1 MLLANKRLHE
11 DFISPLRGPPGQKLK
26 VPYWSSGCLGVQ
38 KGSLGGVTGD
48 FEALDNVSTACP
60 VLGRGAGIVELFQ
73 ARAGSKVLAVGLSF
87 TTRFLGCSERVGPQQ
102 NSLGPVPGVL
112 LGALRPPA

>member
-1 MLLANKRLHE
+1 M
-11 DFISPLRGPPGQKLK
+11 
-26 VPYWSSGCLGVQ
+26 GVQ

-48 FEALDNVSTACP
+48 FEALANASTACP
-60 VLGRGAGIVELFQ
+60 VLGRGAGIIELFQ

-87 TTRFLGCSERVGPQQ
+87 TTRFLSFSEGVGPQQ
-102 NSLGPVPGVL
+102 NSLGPVLGVL

>member
-1 MLLANKRLHE
+1 M
-11 DFISPLRGPPGQKLK
+11 GPHFTVGVATRGQKMK

-87 TTRFLGCSERVGPQQ
+87 TTRFLSCSERVGPQQ
-102 NSLGPVPGVL
+102 NSLGPVLGVL